1 LLLLFSFCS
10 TLVHARRRTEGKK
23 SSDLIRGG
31 KNAAATKDD
40 GGNNNEKKKKT
51 NNNNNNIIIRVVGI
65 VKQAD
70 ENSRSSFPCRAR
82 VSLVV
87 IVVVVVIIN
96 TIVIIYDG
104 RGEKVDR
111 KAVKE
116 RDERKLLGESPATV
130 FVGRNESAGHF
141 GVR

>member
-1 LLLLFSFCS
+1 VNQWFI
-10 TLVHARRRTEGKK
+10 TL
-23 SSDLIRGG
+23 
-31 KNAAATKDD
+31 
-40 GGNNNEKKKKT
+40 
-51 NNNNNNIIIRVVGI
+51 NNNNNIIIRVVGI

-70 ENSRSSFPCRAR
+70 ENSRCSFPCRAR

-87 IVVVVVIIN
+87 IVVVVIIN
-96 TIVIIYDG
+96 TIIIIYDG